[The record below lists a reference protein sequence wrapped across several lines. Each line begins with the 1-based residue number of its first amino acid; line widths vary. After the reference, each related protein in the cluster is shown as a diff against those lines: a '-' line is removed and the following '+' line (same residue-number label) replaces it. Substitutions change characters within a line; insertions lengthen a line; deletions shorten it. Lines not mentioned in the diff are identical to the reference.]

1 MGGMRRVLLASV
13 LVLTLSACGSSGGGT
28 APAGGGAVTDAPK
41 ATPSPAKTPG
51 ASGDPDVDNY
61 GY

>member
-1 MGGMRRVLLASV
+1 MRRVLLAGV
-13 LVLTLSACGSSGGGT
+13 LLLTLSACGSYGGGT
-28 APAGGGAVTDAPK
+28 APGPAGGGAATDAPN

-51 ASGDPDVDNY
+51 ASGDPDVDDY

>member
-1 MGGMRRVLLASV
+1 MGGMRRVLLAGV
-13 LVLTLSACGSSGGGT
+13 LLLALSACGSYGGGT
-28 APAGGGAVTDAPK
+28 APAGGGAATEAPK

-51 ASGDPDVDNY
+51 ASGDPDVDKY